1 MEVGFESPDFD
12 PYKFAGDIL
21 AKGHNSDSLIKEVD
35 TTLRNINNAYFK
47 LQL

>member
-1 MEVGFESPDFD
+1 MEVGFESSDFD
-12 PYKFAGDIL
+12 PFKFASEIL
-21 AKGHNSDSLIKEVD
+21 AKGHNSESLTKEVD